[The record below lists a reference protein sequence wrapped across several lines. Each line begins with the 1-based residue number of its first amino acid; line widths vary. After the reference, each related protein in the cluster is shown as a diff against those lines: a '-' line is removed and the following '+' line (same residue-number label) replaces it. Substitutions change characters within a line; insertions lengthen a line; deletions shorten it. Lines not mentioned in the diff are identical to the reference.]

1 MERCTTIKHCDEDYG
16 CNVGEKPFD
25 LIRIKTKSATT
36 LQVCYIFKT
45 HGQKKTRN
53 EYIKMINVVPAVG
66 Y

>member
-1 MERCTTIKHCDEDYG
+1 M
-16 CNVGEKPFD
+16 GEKPFD

-45 HGQKKTRN
+45 HGQKKTRK